1 MQNSHIYWLYAFIL
15 GNIIEKVFSF
25 GSVEDGEGN
34 GEKKF
39 FIVNLSFWKRV
50 FIMYTYIFFS
60 YRKIVTTFLL
70 IVGLI
75 NKFLHIIFNIRIKLP
90 NLNDDVIKKILDHT
104 HSFSTV
110 AQTATPTYAS
120 DTDLHIAFR
129 YFFVFTSDPIAAY
142 IPHAHIISCSWKQ
155 SRVTRGNMTT
165 RHVVFVVTI
174 TSDFPLVFELII
186 NKSLWKIEKNY
197 LSIVWGE
204 F

>member
-25 GSVEDGEGN
+25 GSVEDWEGN

-90 NLNDDVIKKILDHT
+90 NLNDDVIKKYSITLTAFQPLLKLLHPPT
-104 HSFSTV
+104 PLIPICISHSAISSCLPAIRSLLT
-110 AQTATPTYAS
+110 
-120 DTDLHIAFR
+120 FR
-129 YFFVFTSDPIAAY
+129 
-142 IPHAHIISCSWKQ
+142 
-155 SRVTRGNMTT
+155 TR
-165 RHVVFVVTI
+165 I
-174 TSDFPLVFELII
+174 
-186 NKSLWKIEKNY
+186 
-197 LSIVWGE
+197 
-204 F
+204 